1 MSIVVK
7 YVGASLFAAFG
18 QDFLQIAGGKGKL
31 ALQRALNHTGPKA
44 RTQVIAALTPQTG
57 LKRRTIASAVKRVKG
72 DAEQLSYVLET
83 RGGDIGLKHFNARE
97 TRAGVSS
104 APRGQRAVY
113 AGTFQRAGW
122 WRSGRVVKPGWN
134 GQVFRVAAR
143 VPNGMDKFAK
153 AKSGVFIPEEML
165 TGRTVDAWQ
174 RVMDR
179 DLEPRVRHELARLL

>member
-1 MSIVVK
+1 VAIVVQ

-18 QDFLQIAGGKGKL
+18 RDFLQIAGGKGKI

-57 LKRRTIASAVKRVKG
+57 LRRRTIASAVKVLRG
-72 DAEQLSYVLET
+72 DADLLSYVLET
-83 RGGDIGLKHFNARE
+83 RGGDIGLKHFNPRE
-97 TRAGVSS
+97 TRAGVSA

-113 AGTFQRAGW
+113 AETFQRAGW

-143 VPNGMDKFAK
+143 VPDGMDKFKK
-153 AKSGVFIPEEML
+153 AKSGVFIPDEML
-165 TGRTVDAWQ
+165 TGRTVAAWQ
-174 RVMDR
+174 GVIDR
-179 DLEPRVRHELARLL
+179 DLAPRVRHELARLL